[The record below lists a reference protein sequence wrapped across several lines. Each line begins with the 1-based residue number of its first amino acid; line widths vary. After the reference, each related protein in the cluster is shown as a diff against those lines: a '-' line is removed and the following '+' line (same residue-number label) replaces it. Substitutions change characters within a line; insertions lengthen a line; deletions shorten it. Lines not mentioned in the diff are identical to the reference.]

1 MTEITPQNILRH
13 ELIGMNV
20 RVTRAKNP
28 TIKGARGTVINETRN
43 MLTLVD
49 GGKRRMIP
57 KSVATFRFK
66 LPNGVLVDV
75 DGERLIASPE
85 NRLKTRVRRW

>member
-13 ELIGMNV
+13 ELIGLNV

-28 TIKGARGTVINETRN
+28 TIKGVQGTVINETRN

-49 GGKRRMIP
+49 GGNRLMIP
-57 KSVATFRFK
+57 KNIVTFRFK
-66 LPNGVLVDV
+66 LPSGVLVDV
-75 DGERLIASPE
+75 DGDRLVGSPE